1 VTPVV
6 AQGEWLLRLGIE
18 ARAQALQ
25 RANPAQAGEIDSAL
39 RRLTATDEMGS
50 LFKVI
55 ALHSPDWPA
64 PGGYD

>member
-1 VTPVV
+1 
-6 AQGEWLLRLGIE
+6 
-18 ARAQALQ
+18 
-25 RANPAQAGEIDSAL
+25 L